1 MGSFK
6 KKVGVFQNKNNKW
19 VEIARHEH
27 HEGSVN
33 HVEWAP
39 AAYGIK
45 LYSAGSEGKVCIF
58 EVRKNGWDLMAFS
71 THDSSINSLS
81 IKPIDLN

>member
-1 MGSFK
+1 VGSFK

-45 LYSAGSEGKVCIF
+45 LYSAGS
-58 EVRKNGWDLMAFS
+58 
-71 THDSSINSLS
+71 
-81 IKPIDLN
+81 